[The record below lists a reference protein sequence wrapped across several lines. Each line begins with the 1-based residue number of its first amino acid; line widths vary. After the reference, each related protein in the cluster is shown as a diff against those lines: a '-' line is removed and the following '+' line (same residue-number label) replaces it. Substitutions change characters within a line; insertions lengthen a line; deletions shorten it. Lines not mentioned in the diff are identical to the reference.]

1 MSRTNKIEYETE
13 EEFEVSLSQSDDE
26 IAYDEVVYEDDEEYE
41 RLKREG
47 EEREA
52 RKREEEA
59 RERERK
65 ARMAEIERK
74 RRYKGDIETLRERR
88 VDVYERDNE
97 RLENLR
103 NEYDDEINKLHKKIE
118 RFNSLKQET
127 YECEERNDIK
137 INSIRNG
144 DEDDDIIEAEMK
156 REPAKKAVK
165 KPVKKA
171 VKKDDDDDSDCES
184 VCSTK
189 SKTARKKRVNRG
201 KHNDWVRYFGS
212 NTKMRMKYSG
222 RNHYGLIV
230 IDKRRGEYNTANCKV
245 MNTTSRGE
253 ISSIKY
259 RKYRLKP
266 AEDMP
271 VGFYG
276 DEFNDNEFKTPNDW
290 LEAVGCCHNFIKCK
304 KSVWRTCEFLNE
316 ETNEWISLNNYALG
330 EIVIN

>member
-1 MSRTNKIEYETE
+1 MSRTNEIKYESE
-13 EEFEVSLSQSDDE
+13 EEFIISQSDDE
-26 IAYDEVVYEDDEEYE
+26 EVVEEVVEVVFEDEEEYE
-41 RLKREG
+41 RLKRE
-47 EEREA
+47 EEEEEA
-52 RKREEEA
+52 RKRA
-59 RERERK
+59 RK
-65 ARMAEIERK
+65 ARLVEIERK
-74 RRYKGDIETLRERR
+74 RRYKGDIETLREKR
-88 VDVYERDNE
+88 VDIYERDNE
-97 RLENLR
+97 RLEKDKNA
-103 NEYDDEINKLHKKIE
+103 YYDEIKKLEKKIQT
-118 RFNSLKQET
+118 FQT
-127 YECEERNDIK
+127 YIQQCDECQERNDIR
-137 INSIRNG
+137 INAVRNG
-144 DEDDDIIEAEMK
+144 DDDNDIIEMEMK
-156 REPAKKAVK
+156 REPTKKAVK

-189 SKTARKKRVNRG
+189 SKTARKKRINRG
-201 KHNDWVRYFGS
+201 KHNDWVRYFGDD
-212 NTKMRMKYSG
+212 TKMRMKYNG

-230 IDKRRGEYNTANCKV
+230 IDKRRGEYNTANCRV
-245 MNTTSRGE
+245 MNTTSKGE

-290 LEAVGCCHNFIKCK
+290 LEAVGCAYDFIKCK